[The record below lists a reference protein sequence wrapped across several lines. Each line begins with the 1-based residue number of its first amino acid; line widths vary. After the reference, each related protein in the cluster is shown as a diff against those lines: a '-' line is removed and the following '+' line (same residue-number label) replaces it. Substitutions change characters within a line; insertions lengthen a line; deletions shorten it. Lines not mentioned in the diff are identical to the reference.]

1 MALANNPLLAALT
14 AAKAQKA
21 SASTSVKAPDPVKDK
36 TSSFSTVFAKQ
47 AAPKPSSVDDTPA
60 KPASAKSSAVDKKDS
75 VSHSSAAPDK
85 TVADSG
91 NGLPAKT
98 VNGKDDNGAGS
109 SGSDDNDDDTEDDTT
124 SAADASVDATLADAP
139 VTDPALDPTLVVTPP
154 VQDPAPQVVASQAV
168 VDPATLL
175 SNSGAPV
182 VPPPVVQAPTDATD
196 AKFDPSAD
204 PLEGLTAVQ
213 VALANKA
220 QQNAQATGHTAES
233 GKTSGK
239 QDPNADPAQLLA
251 GNLAAAGDQP
261 VDKSTTEGG
270 GDKAF
275 SGLLADGLKDVK
287 GATSDTRVDNFAER
301 LAALSQAAQ
310 TKTSAATPAPL
321 MNQPLAMNQNGW
333 TEGVVNRVMY
343 LSSQSLKQ
351 ADIQLEPAELGRLDI
366 RVNMAADQQ
375 TQVTFMSAHVGVREA
390 LESQMSRLRDSFA
403 QQGMGQVDVN
413 VSDQSRNMQQQAQQ
427 QSGGDAQRGN
437 GTGRS
442 GGGSDLIADGAP
454 VDAATA
460 AANAPLTVV
469 GSSAVDYYA

>member
-1 MALANNPLLAALT
+1 MALANNPLLTALT

-21 SASTSVKAPDPVKDK
+21 SANTSAKAPDPVKDK
-36 TSSFSTVFAKQ
+36 SSSFSTVFAKQ
-47 AAPKPSSVDDTPA
+47 ATPKSNSVDDSPA
-60 KPASAKSSAVDKKDS
+60 KPASAKSSAADKKDS
-75 VSHSSAAPDK
+75 VSHSSAADDK

-91 NGLPAKT
+91 KGLPAKT
-98 VNGKDDNGAGS
+98 VQSKADGS
-109 SGSDDNDDDTEDDTT
+109 ASDDNDNDDDDTGDTE
-124 SAADASVDATLADAP
+124 AAAGDPTLADTP
-139 VTDPALDPTLVVTPP
+139 VTVPAVDPTLAVTPP
-154 VQDPAPQVVASQAV
+154 VQDPAQPAVEQPV
-168 VDPATLL
+168 VDPALL
-175 SNSGAPV
+175 ATTSPV
-182 VPPPVVQAPTDATD
+182 IAAPVVQAPTDATD
-196 AKFDPSAD
+196 DTFDPYAD

-213 VALANKA
+213 VALDAKA
-220 QQNAQATGHTAES
+220 QQNAQATGHANDAS
-233 GKTSGK
+233 KTSGK
-239 QDPNADPAQLLA
+239 QDPNADLTQQMA
-251 GNLAAAGDQP
+251 GNLAALGDQP

-287 GATSDTRVDNFAER
+287 GASSDTRVDNFAER

-310 TKTSAATPAPL
+310 AKTSSTAAPAPL
-321 MNQPLAMNQNGW
+321 LNQPLAMNQGGW

-343 LSSQSLKQ
+343 LSSQNLKQ

-390 LESQMSRLRDSFA
+390 LESQMSRLRDSFV

-427 QSGGDAQRGN
+427 QSGGDAQRGS

-442 GGGSDLIADGAP
+442 GSGSDLIADGAP

-460 AANAPLTVV
+460 AASAPLTVV

>member
-1 MALANNPLLAALT
+1 
-14 AAKAQKA
+14 
-21 SASTSVKAPDPVKDK
+21 
-36 TSSFSTVFAKQ
+36 
-47 AAPKPSSVDDTPA
+47 
-60 KPASAKSSAVDKKDS
+60 
-75 VSHSSAAPDK
+75 
-85 TVADSG
+85 
-91 NGLPAKT
+91 
-98 VNGKDDNGAGS
+98 
-109 SGSDDNDDDTEDDTT
+109 
-124 SAADASVDATLADAP
+124 
-139 VTDPALDPTLVVTPP
+139 
-154 VQDPAPQVVASQAV
+154 
-168 VDPATLL
+168 
-175 SNSGAPV
+175 
-182 VPPPVVQAPTDATD
+182 
-196 AKFDPSAD
+196 
-204 PLEGLTAVQ
+204 LEGLTAVQ
-213 VALANKA
+213 VALENKA
-220 QQNAQATGHTAES
+220 QQNGQATGHATDA

-239 QDPNADPAQLLA
+239 QDPNADPAQWLA

-261 VDKSTTEGG
+261 VDKGTTEGG

-310 TKTSAATPAPL
+310 TKTSAATSAPL
-321 MNQPLAMNQNGW
+321 MSQPLALNQNGW

-427 QSGGDAQRGN
+427 QSGGEAQRGN